1 MSQNADAPNTK
12 EKLHKKKGLMPIL
25 IGMIGALALGGGG
38 FYAIYSGLILSGQDK
53 ADAQSARSE
62 PKPLPTYLA
71 IEQLTLSLAAPSGAE
86 HLRLSAHVE
95 IADGRLS
102 EAEAYRPR
110 FLSVINTYLRAVEPS
125 DLREATALI
134 RLRAQILRRLQM
146 VAGADLVDDFLITE
160 FILN

>member
-1 MSQNADAPNTK
+1 MAQDADAPNME
-12 EKLHKKKGLMPIL
+12 EKPLKKRGLMPIL
-25 IGMIGALALGGGG
+25 IGMAGALALGGGG
-38 FYAIYSGLILSGQDK
+38 FYAVYSGLILGGQDK
-53 ADAQSARSE
+53 AIEDVKAN
-62 PKPLPTYLA
+62 PKTLPTYLA
-71 IEQLTLSLAAPSGAE
+71 IEQLTLSLAEPGGAE

-95 IADGRLS
+95 IADGRLD

-110 FLSVINTYLRAVEPS
+110 FLSVINTYLRAVEPD
-125 DLREATALI
+125 DLREANALI